1 MIAAALLLAAVTEA
15 GALVALGDAHYGRR
29 AEGAVGA
36 RAQPGEV
43 DQAIASYR
51 FALAADPRS
60 NLVRARLIRA
70 LFFRTSFCNAPND
83 VRRLL
88 LREARDVADEGLR
101 RLDVDLG
108 DVKGGA
114 RLDALRRADH
124 AVALHFW
131 AAVAWG
137 QWALAHGKLAAVR
150 QGAARR
156 VRDLAQ
162 IVVDL
167 DPTYEQGGGYRLLG
181 RLHDQCPR
189 IPFLTG
195 WVSHDRGLQY
205 LRQALAL
212 NPANTVDLVFLAEA
226 ILAHDRTRRAE
237 AVRLLDACAQAPP
250 RPEFLVEDAFYI
262 DRARKILASSR

>member
-1 MIAAALLLAAVTEA
+1 MIAAALLFAAITDA
-15 GALVALGDAHYGRR
+15 AALVALGDAHYGRR
-29 AEGAVGA
+29 AEGSVGA

-43 DQAIASYR
+43 DHAIASYR
-51 FALAADPRS
+51 AALAADPGS

-70 LFFRTSFCNAPND
+70 VFFRTSFADTPND
-83 VRRLL
+83 VRRRL

-101 RLDVDLG
+101 RVDVDVG

-114 RLDALRRADH
+114 RLDALRRVDQ

-137 QWALAHGKLAAVR
+137 QWGLAYGKLAAVR
-150 QGAARR
+150 QGVARR
-156 VRDLAQ
+156 VRDLGQ
-162 IVVDL
+162 TVVDL

-195 WVSHDRGLQY
+195 WISHDRSPQY
-205 LRQALAL
+205 LRRALAL
-212 NPANTVDLVFLAEA
+212 DPASTVDQVFLAEA
-226 ILAHDRTRRAE
+226 ILAHDSANRAE
-237 AVRLLDACAQAPP
+237 AMRLLGACARAVP
-250 RPEFLVEDAFYI
+250 RPGLLVEDAF
-262 DRARKILASSR
+262 